1 MKLGLRCR
9 ERMLA
14 SVGEGRAEHLLL
26 YNLLCQQIQ
35 PDLTILAYRQTIGIA
50 ITWEHS
56 TGEVILLGR
65 TQCQLGLTKA

>member
-1 MKLGLRCR
+1 MKMGLRCR

-14 SVGEGRAEHLLL
+14 PVKEGRAEHLLP

-50 ITWEHS
+50 I
-56 TGEVILLGR
+56 
-65 TQCQLGLTKA
+65 A

>member
-1 MKLGLRCR
+1 MKTGLRWR

-14 SVGEGRAEHLLL
+14 SVKEGRAEHLLP

-50 ITWEHS
+50 I
-56 TGEVILLGR
+56 
-65 TQCQLGLTKA
+65 A